1 MRHVQYL
8 PSINYPQNLK
18 LLFTS
23 SLVVLFGGLIVVK
36 MVQGRGGANQIVTI
50 IAVTLLV
57 LLLHSEIVD
66 AATFQVGDAGGWTF
80 NSLCWAKGKKFR
92 AGDVLVKPG
101 QPEKPQLMHD
111 SQWCKTA
118 KVYKSG
124 NDQIKLAKGQN
135 SFICSFIS
143 HCQSGMKITV
153 NAA

>member
-1 MRHVQYL
+1 
-8 PSINYPQNLK
+8 
-18 LLFTS
+18 
-23 SLVVLFGGLIVVK
+23 
-36 MVQGRGGANQIVTI
+36 MVQGRGSAKQIVTI

-80 NSLCWAKGKKFR
+80 NSASWTKGKKFK
-92 AGDVLVKPG
+92 AGDVLVFKYNPSVHNVVQVDQKSYNSCMTPSG
-101 QPEKPQLMHD
+101 
-111 SQWCKTA
+111 A
-118 KVYKSG
+118 KVFKSG